1 MQPVPSGIAVF
12 IIQLIPS
19 ITVRIAFQV
28 RIFVKNSFIQCIYHR
43 FQRIAVCHPLIA
55 IGLSRLIADGFE
67 NIGKL
72 RLCETGIQFLHDG
85 LNRKGI
91 HQQNNTVRIAEIIQ
105 AVIVNQ

>member
-19 ITVRIAFQV
+19 ITVRIAFQA
-28 RIFVKNSFIQCIYHR
+28 RIFVKNGFIQCIYHC
-43 FQRIAVCHPLIA
+43 FQCITVRHPLA
-55 IGLSRLIADGFE
+55 TVGLSRLIADGFK

-85 LNRKGI
+85 LNRKRI
-91 HQQNNTVRIAEIIQ
+91 HQQNNTMRIAKIVQ